1 MAEIITVDFRQKR
14 VIGRTEAPV
23 ERWRAGRDGE
33 RNDLTAALRAL
44 RAAQGAMKG

>member
-1 MAEIITVDFRQKR
+1 VDFRQKR

-33 RNDLTAALRAL
+33 RRRNDLTAALRAL
-44 RAAQGAMKG
+44 RAQQGAMKG

>member
-1 MAEIITVDFRQKR
+1 MGQIIHIDFRKRR

-33 RNDLTAALRAL
+33 RNDVSAELRAL
-44 RAAQGAMKG
+44 RAAQRANKG